1 MSTSARRPVLLATL
15 IVVHPFASAQG
26 QSEST
31 PGYVESLKA
40 NTVRVE
46 TPGMTGFG
54 FIVGFSGQDLL
65 LATAAHTLG
74 YPHDPVS
81 EAKVCFFHQ
90 PEVCQDASVVYFAD
104 PIGSLPGLDLA
115 ILSLPYPVG
124 LPWRPDAM
132 DFSPGLGEP
141 VWSIGRDR
149 EWYIP
154 SRPGSIV
161 SLERDSSAVVYEKME
176 VARGVSGAP
185 MVTASGIAG
194 MHVKSAGQGQPA
206 SGIEIAA
213 IRARVEQQVGG
224 RWILLPRQQCDDNDG
239 HRRVIAG
246 RRFLVHFDP
255 SRPAAALETM
265 ALLNCL
271 GARTLPSP
279 VWSPSEWTGG
289 QIIYGSGDLRTAR
302 VLQTV
307 LASSGRLDALL
318 GKPQTDAEIWIR

>member
-1 MSTSARRPVLLATL
+1 MAIHPFTSAE
-15 IVVHPFASAQG
+15 G

-31 PGYVESLKA
+31 RGYVESLKA

-46 TPGMTGFG
+46 AAGMTGFG
-54 FIVGFSGQDLL
+54 FIVGFSDQVLL

-74 YPHDPVS
+74 YPDDPVS
-81 EAKVCFFHQ
+81 EAKVCFHHE
-90 PEVCQDASVVYFAD
+90 PEACDDAAVVYFAD
-104 PIGSLPGLDLA
+104 PVGSLPGLDLA
-115 ILSLPYPVG
+115 ILSVPYPVG

-132 DFSPGLGEP
+132 DSSPAVGEP

-161 SLERDSSAVVYEKME
+161 SLKRDSSAVVYEKME

-185 MVTASGIAG
+185 MVTANGVAC

-213 IRARVEQQVGG
+213 IRTRVEQQVGG
-224 RWILLPRQQCDDNDG
+224 RWILLPRQECDVDDG
-239 HRRVIAG
+239 HRRLIAG
-246 RRFLVHFDP
+246 RGFLVHFDP
-255 SRPAAALETM
+255 SRPMAALESM
-265 ALLNCL
+265 ARLNCL

-279 VWSPSEWTGG
+279 VWSPSEWVGE
-289 QIIYGSGDLRTAR
+289 QITYRSGDLRTAR

-307 LASSGRLDALL
+307 LASSGRLEALL
-318 GKPQTDAEIWIR
+318 GEPQADAEIWIR